1 MGPPLGHRKII
12 LFIYVY
18 IYIYIRNQPIY
29 KHNGTKRAQQ
39 KNGVSSPLT
48 PNDIFCIFLLVL
60 QQSPVDLGVFFCRS
74 VGRSVGLGTWA
85 QEHQSNV
92 HCFFYLIRCVLMC
105 TNVYWCVPM
114 CTDVYQCV
122 LMCTNVYWCVP
133 MCTAVYWSV
142 PMCTDEYQCVPMC
155 TDVYWSVLMCT
166 DVYWCVLMCTDVC
179 QCVPMCTDVYC

>member
-1 MGPPLGHRKII
+1 MCSATQHRSRTVGKTKKTRWPCHKSYIYIYIYINKKKHLPMGPPLGHRKII

-29 KHNGTKRAQQ
+29 KHNGTKRAQN

-105 TNVYWCVPM
+105 TNVY
-114 CTDVYQCV
+114 
-122 LMCTNVYWCVP
+122 
-133 MCTAVYWSV
+133 
-142 PMCTDEYQCVPMC
+142 
-155 TDVYWSVLMCT
+155 
-166 DVYWCVLMCTDVC
+166 
-179 QCVPMCTDVYC
+179 